1 MTALGHALTHPA
13 LFSRHFIG
21 IPLHRYQERP
31 LTAVLQSILH
41 KRGDEF
47 LIVMPR
53 QSGKNEALAHLQV
66 LLLNLFQRK
75 GGQIVFGAIGDGIGR
90 GKSRLEDRLD
100 NPLNSETWGKG
111 TKPIRRTL
119 GKAAVAFLSS
129 HPSANSRG
137 ETAHILLIIDELQD
151 QSAPHIEQVFE
162 PMRAA
167 NNATAVYIGTVR
179 LKSDALWQKKE
190 ELERLEQQDGIQRV
204 FFVYPDDV
212 IAENPDYSQ
221 FLQAKVAKFGR
232 NHPIVAAEYF
242 LEPIDADGGLFPPRR
257 IALMQ
262 GQHTR
267 QRTPEAGK
275 SYVVLIDVG
284 GQDEAAT
291 NAIAQLENPA
301 RDYTTATAI
310 EVDTTTG
317 DGNQPH
323 YKAVDVL
330 MLHGRRHFE
339 SSPGNPSAADQLLA
353 FIKHWGASHTVIDAT
368 GIGEGMQSWLAARL
382 PNRVT
387 GFKFT
392 GQSKAALGSAFISII
407 ENGRFHYWL
416 STQKWDDAD
425 WFFIQA
431 AACGYTIRQGD
442 DITKGMSWSVPASH
456 KTDTPNGRLLTHD
469 DRLLS
474 AALVAHA
481 DELILN
487 GAILLGAAVSAI
499 IPPQDPLS
507 KLDF

>member
-1 MTALGHALTHPA
+1 MSALAHALTHPS
-13 LFSRHFIG
+13 LFSRHFLG
-21 IPLHRYQERP
+21 FPLYKYQERP
-31 LTAVLQSILH
+31 LIAILNSILN
-41 KRGDEF
+41 KQGDEF

-100 NPLNSETWGKG
+100 NALNADSWGKG

-129 HPSANSRG
+129 HPTAKSRG
-137 ETAHILLIIDELQD
+137 ETAQILLIIDELQD

-190 ELERLEQQDGIQRV
+190 ELERLEAIDGKQRV
-204 FFVYPDDV
+204 FFVYPQDV
-212 IAENPDYSQ
+212 IAENPDYAQ
-221 FLQAKVAKFGR
+221 FLQRKVDKHGR
-232 NHPIVAAEYF
+232 NHPIIAAEYF

-257 IALMQ
+257 IALMR
-262 GQHTR
+262 GQHER
-267 QRTPEAGK
+267 RRSPEAGK
-275 SYVVLIDVG
+275 SYVITIDVG

-291 NAIAQLENPA
+291 NAIAQLENPG
-301 RDYTTATAI
+301 RDYTTATAY
-310 EVDTTTG
+310 EVDVTTG
-317 DGNQPH
+317 DGNQPM

-330 MLHGRRHFE
+330 MMHGRRHFE
-339 SSPGNPSAADQLLA
+339 SSPGNPSAAAQLQT
-353 FIKHWGASHTVIDAT
+353 FINHWGASHTIIDAT
-368 GIGEGMQSWLAARL
+368 GIGEGMHSWLSARF
-382 PNRVT
+382 PKRVT

-392 GQSKAALGSAFISII
+392 GKSKAALGSAFISLI
-407 ENGRFHYWL
+407 ENGRFHYFL
-416 STQKWDDAD
+416 SALDWDDGD

-431 AACGYTIRQGD
+431 AACGYTIKQGD
-442 DITKGMSWSVPASH
+442 DITSGMRWSVPATH
-456 KTDTPNGRLLTHD
+456 KTETPEGSTPTHD

-474 AALVAHA
+474 AALIAHA

-487 GAILLGAAVSAI
+487 GEIRLGTAVSAV
-499 IPPQDPLS
+499 IPPPDPLS
-507 KLDF
+507 DLGF